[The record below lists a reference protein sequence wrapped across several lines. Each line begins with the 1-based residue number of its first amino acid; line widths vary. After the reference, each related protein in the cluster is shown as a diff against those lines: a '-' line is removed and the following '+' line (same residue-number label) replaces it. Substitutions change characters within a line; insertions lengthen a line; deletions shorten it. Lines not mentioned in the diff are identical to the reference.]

1 MIRLRMN
8 VTTELPGY
16 DTPINQTIRYSQ
28 TVHAQIDQ
36 IVFQLQYHVFVY
48 SFQIGTKTA
57 FNHDIG

>member
-1 MIRLRMN
+1 MN

-36 IVFQLQYHVFVY
+36 NVFQLQYHVFAY